1 MMIQFDL
8 SRFWLTLKTDNVL
21 QWKASL
27 RLTLGMA
34 FALTTIYI
42 VNSLS
47 VLDNLGEYDIRNYN
61 EACCGLTLFCFI
73 FFMGIGGCFMACN
86 MKTKQQRIAF
96 LSLPSSNLEKFLSR
110 FLWCTLGFF
119 LFFCVAMITADLL
132 RAIFCLSIHGNACGS
147 VLAYYFKMLGMAS
160 FNNPN
165 GNFDM
170 EIVYAV
176 IMVTSVA
183 LYSHSV
189 YLLGGVF
196 FRKFNWIL
204 TTVVCYAVSP
214 LLALLTYYF
223 DIDPVV
229 EPDGLTA
236 TAYIVTGVCLLLTVF
251 NYWASYRLFCRSQV
265 ICNKIV
271 NI

>member
-1 MMIQFDL
+1 
-8 SRFWLTLKTDNVL
+8 
-21 QWKASL
+21 
-27 RLTLGMA
+27 
-34 FALTTIYI
+34 
-42 VNSLS
+42 
-47 VLDNLGEYDIRNYN
+47 
-61 EACCGLTLFCFI
+61 
-73 FFMGIGGCFMACN
+73 

-110 FLWCTLGFF
+110 FLWCTVGFF
-119 LFFCVAMITADLL
+119 LFFCVAMVIADLL
-132 RAIFCLSIHGNACGS
+132 RAIFCLSIHGNVCGS
-147 VLAYYFKMLGMAS
+147 VLAYHFDMLGLAS

-183 LYSHSV
+183 LHCHSV

-204 TTVVCYAVSP
+204 TTVVCYAVSS

-223 DIDPVV
+223 DIDPVA
-229 EPDGLTA
+229 ESDGLTT
-236 TAYIVTGVCLLLTVF
+236 TAYTVTGVCLLLTVLD
-251 NYWASYRLFCRSQV
+251 YWASYRLFCRSQV

>member
-1 MMIQFDL
+1 MMKQFDL

-34 FALTTIYI
+34 FALTTIYV
-42 VNSLS
+42 VNSLTYS
-47 VLDNLGEYDIRNYN
+47 DSLGENRFYTYLNT
-61 EACCGLTLFCFI
+61 CWGLTLFCFI
-73 FFMGIGGCFMACN
+73 FFMGIGGCFMASN
-86 MKTKQQRIAF
+86 MKTKQLRIAF
-96 LSLPSSNLEKFLSR
+96 LSLPSFNMEKFLSR
-110 FLWCTLGFF
+110 FLWCTVGFF
-119 LFFCVAMITADLL
+119 LFFCVAMVIADLL
-132 RAIFCLSIHGNACGS
+132 RAVFCLSVHGNACGS
-147 VLAYYFKMLGMAS
+147 ILVYHFKMLGMAS
-160 FNNPN
+160 FNDPN
-165 GNFDM
+165 GNFEM

-214 LLALLTYYF
+214 FLALLNYYV
-223 DIDPVV
+223 DIEPVV
-229 EPDGLTA
+229 KSDGLT
-236 TAYIVTGVCLLLTVF
+236 TMAYIVTSVCLLLTVF

>member
-1 MMIQFDL
+1 MMKQFDL

-34 FALTTIYI
+34 FALTTIYV
-42 VNSLS
+42 VNSLTYS
-47 VLDNLGEYDIRNYN
+47 DSLGENRFYTYLNT
-61 EACCGLTLFCFI
+61 CWGLTLFCFI
-73 FFMGIGGCFMACN
+73 FFIGIGGCFMASN

-110 FLWCTLGFF
+110 FLWCTVGFF
-119 LFFCVAMITADLL
+119 LFFCVAMVIADLL
-132 RAIFCLSIHGNACGS
+132 RAAFCLSVHGNACGS
-147 VLAYYFKMLGMAS
+147 ILVYHFKMLGMAS
-160 FNNPN
+160 FNDPN
-165 GNFDM
+165 GNFEM

-214 LLALLTYYF
+214 FLALLNYYV
-223 DIDPVV
+223 DIEPVV
-229 EPDGLTA
+229 KSDGLT
-236 TAYIVTGVCLLLTVF
+236 TMAYIVTSVCLLLTVF

>member
-1 MMIQFDL
+1 MKHFDL

-21 QWKASL
+21 QWKTSL

-42 VNSLS
+42 VNSLGGR
-47 VLDNLGEYDIRNYN
+47 LDNMGLYDTHKYN
-61 EACCGLTLFCFI
+61 EVCWALSLFCFI
-73 FFMGIGGCFMACN
+73 FFMGIGGCFMANN

-110 FLWCTLGFF
+110 FLWCTVGFF

-147 VLAYYFKMLGMAS
+147 VMAYHFRVLGMAS
-160 FNNPN
+160 FNAPN
-165 GNFDM
+165 GDFEM

-176 IMVTSVA
+176 IMVASVA
-183 LYSHSV
+183 LHCHSV

-204 TTVVCYAVSP
+204 TTVVCYAVSS

-223 DIDPVV
+223 DIDPVAKS
-229 EPDGLTA
+229 DGLTT
-236 TAYIVTGVCLLLTVF
+236 TAYIVTGVCLLLTVLD
-251 NYWASYRLFCRSQV
+251 YWASYRLFCRSQV

-271 NI
+271 HI

>member
-1 MMIQFDL
+1 MKHFDL
-8 SRFWLTLKTDNVL
+8 SRFWLTLKADNVL
-21 QWKASL
+21 QWKTSL

-34 FALTTIYI
+34 FVLTANYI

-47 VLDNLGEYDIRNYN
+47 RLDNLDEYHINNYN
-61 EACCGLTLFCFI
+61 GLCWWLTLFCFI
-73 FFMGIGGCFMACN
+73 FFMGIGGCFMANN

-110 FLWCTLGFF
+110 FLWCTVGFF
-119 LFFCVAMITADLL
+119 LFFCVAMVIADLL
-132 RAIFCLSIHGNACGS
+132 RAIFCLSVHGNACGS
-147 VLAYYFKMLGMAS
+147 VLAYHFDMLGMAS

-204 TTVVCYAVSP
+204 TTVVCYAVTP
-214 LLALLTYYF
+214 LLALFSYYF
-223 DIDPVV
+223 DIDPVA
-229 EPDGLTA
+229 ESDGLTT
-236 TAYIVTGVCLLLTVF
+236 TAYTVTGVCLLLTVF

>member
-1 MMIQFDL
+1 MKQFDL
-8 SRFWLTLKTDNVL
+8 SRFWLTLKVDNVL
-21 QWKASL
+21 QWKTSL

-47 VLDNLGEYDIRNYN
+47 LLDKLSEYHIRQYN
-61 EACCGLTLFCFI
+61 EVCWGLSMFCFI
-73 FFMGIGGCFMACN
+73 FFMGIGGCFMASN

-96 LSLPSSNLEKFLSR
+96 LLLPSSNLEKYLSR
-110 FLWCTLGFF
+110 FLWCTVGF
-119 LFFCVAMITADLL
+119 LIFFALAVVLADLL
-132 RAIFCLSIHGNACGS
+132 RAIFCLSVHGSACGS
-147 VLAYYFKMLGMAS
+147 VLGKNAEMLSMIT
-160 FNNPN
+160 FNDPH
-165 GNFDM
+165 GRFEV

-176 IMVTSVA
+176 MMVASMA
-183 LYSHSV
+183 LCSHSV

-214 LLALLTYYF
+214 LLALLNYYV
-223 DIDPVV
+223 DIDPVAQS
-229 EPDGLTA
+229 DGLTT

-265 ICNKIV
+265 ICNKIINV
-271 NI
+271 

>member
-1 MMIQFDL
+1 MIQFDL

-34 FALTTIYI
+34 FALTTIYV
-42 VNSLS
+42 VNSLTYS
-47 VLDNLGEYDIRNYN
+47 DSLGENRFYTYLNT
-61 EACCGLTLFCFI
+61 CWGLTLFCFI
-73 FFMGIGGCFMACN
+73 FFMGIGGCFMASN

-110 FLWCTLGFF
+110 FLWCTVGFF
-119 LFFCVAMITADLL
+119 LFFCVAMVIADLL
-132 RAIFCLSIHGNACGS
+132 RTVFCLSVHGNACGS
-147 VLAYYFKMLGMAS
+147 ILVYHFKMLGMAS
-160 FNNPN
+160 FNDPN
-165 GNFDM
+165 GNFEM

-214 LLALLTYYF
+214 FLALLNYYV
-223 DIDPVV
+223 DIEPVV
-229 EPDGLTA
+229 KSDGLT
-236 TAYIVTGVCLLLTVF
+236 TMAYIVTSVCLLLTVF

>member
-1 MMIQFDL
+1 MKHFDL
-8 SRFWLTLKTDNVL
+8 SRFWLTLKADNVL

-73 FFMGIGGCFMACN
+73 FFMGIGGCFMASN

-110 FLWCTLGFF
+110 FLWCTVGFF
-119 LFFCVAMITADLL
+119 LFFCLAMVIADLL
-132 RAIFCLSIHGNACGS
+132 RAVFCLSIHGNACGS
-147 VLAYYFKMLGMAS
+147 VMAYYFKMLGMAS

-214 LLALLTYYF
+214 LLALFNYYV

-229 EPDGLTA
+229 KSDGLTT
-236 TAYIVTGVCLLLTVF
+236 TAYIVTSVCLLLTVF

>member
-1 MMIQFDL
+1 MMKQFDL

-34 FALTTIYI
+34 FALTTIYV
-42 VNSLS
+42 VNSLTYS
-47 VLDNLGEYDIRNYN
+47 DSLGENRFYTYLNT
-61 EACCGLTLFCFI
+61 CWGLTLFCFI
-73 FFMGIGGCFMACN
+73 FFMGIGGCFMASN

-110 FLWCTLGFF
+110 FLWCTVGFF
-119 LFFCVAMITADLL
+119 LFFCVAMVIADLL
-132 RAIFCLSIHGNACGS
+132 RAVFCLSVHGNACGS
-147 VLAYYFKMLGMAS
+147 ILVYHFKMLGMAS
-160 FNNPN
+160 FNDPN
-165 GNFDM
+165 GNFEM

-214 LLALLTYYF
+214 FLALLNYYV
-223 DIDPVV
+223 DIEPVV
-229 EPDGLTA
+229 KSDGLT
-236 TAYIVTGVCLLLTVF
+236 TMAYIVTSVCLLLTVF

>member
-1 MMIQFDL
+1 MKHFDL
-8 SRFWLTLKTDNVL
+8 SRFWLTLKADNVL
-21 QWKASL
+21 QWKTSL

-34 FALTTIYI
+34 FVLTTNYI

-47 VLDNLGEYDIRNYN
+47 RLDNLDEYHISNYN
-61 EACCGLTLFCFI
+61 GLCWALTLFCFI
-73 FFMGIGGCFMACN
+73 FFMGIGGCFMANN

-110 FLWCTLGFF
+110 FLWCTVGFF
-119 LFFCVAMITADLL
+119 LFFCVAMVIADLL
-132 RAIFCLSIHGNACGS
+132 RAIFCLSVHGNACGS
-147 VLAYYFKMLGMAS
+147 VLVYHFDMLGMAS

-204 TTVVCYAVSP
+204 TTVVCYAVSS
-214 LLALLTYYF
+214 LLALLNYYV
-223 DIDPVV
+223 DIYPVV
-229 EPDGLTA
+229 KSDGLRTM
-236 TAYIVTGVCLLLTVF
+236 AYIVTSVCLLLTVF

>member
-1 MMIQFDL
+1 MKHFDL
-8 SRFWLTLKTDNVL
+8 SRFWLTLKADNVL

-34 FALTTIYI
+34 FALTTIYV
-42 VNSLS
+42 VNSLTYS
-47 VLDNLGEYDIRNYN
+47 DSLGETRFYTYLNT
-61 EACCGLTLFCFI
+61 CWGLTLLCFI
-73 FFMGIGGCFMACN
+73 FFMGIGGCFMSNN

-147 VLAYYFKMLGMAS
+147 VLAYHFDMLGMAS

-204 TTVVCYAVSP
+204 TTVVCYAVSS

-223 DIDPVV
+223 DIDPVA
-229 EPDGLTA
+229 ESDGLTA
-236 TAYIVTGVCLLLTVF
+236 TAYTVTGVCLLLTVF